1 MNKSLYLMS
10 FVAGALVGSA
20 ASWLILKKKYEKITQ
35 EEIKSVK
42 EAFSQKLVDDMAREW
57 EENNEEAVL
66 AEEFAE
72 VEAREKEYHKILKET
87 GYAGEELKE
96 PNYIQIISPVD
107 LGSMDDYDIVSLT
120 YYADEVLA
128 DDDGNIIDPADT
140 VGAFAL
146 TQFGEYDDDAIH
158 VRNGKLK
165 IDYEVLLDE
174 RYYSEVFEKES
185 DN

>member
-1 MNKSLYLMS
+1 MNKSLYLVS

-20 ASWLILKKKYEKITQ
+20 ASWLILKKKYEKIVK
-35 EEIKSVK
+35 EEIESVK
-42 EAFSQKLVDDMAREW
+42 EAFSNKVVEEHIEKDVLKATDDKEI
-57 EENNEEAVL
+57 E
-66 AEEFAE
+66 
-72 VEAREKEYHKILKET
+72 EYHNILEET
-87 GYAGEELKE
+87 GYAGEEIKE
-96 PNYIQIISPVD
+96 PDYIQIISPVE
-107 LGSMDDYDIVSLT
+107 LGDRDDYDIVSLT

-158 VRNGKLK
+158 VRNNKLK

-185 DN
+185 DK

>member
-1 MNKSLYLMS
+1 MNKSLYLVS

-20 ASWLILKKKYEKITQ
+20 ASWLILKKKYEKIVK
-35 EEIKSVK
+35 EEIESVK
-42 EAFSQKLVDDMAREW
+42 EAFSNKVVEEHIEKDVSKATDDKEI
-57 EENNEEAVL
+57 E
-66 AEEFAE
+66 
-72 VEAREKEYHKILKET
+72 EYHNILKET

-96 PNYIQIISPVD
+96 PDYIQIITPVE
-107 LGSMDDYDIVSLT
+107 LGDRDDYDIVSLT

-158 VRNGKLK
+158 VRNNKLK

-185 DN
+185 DK